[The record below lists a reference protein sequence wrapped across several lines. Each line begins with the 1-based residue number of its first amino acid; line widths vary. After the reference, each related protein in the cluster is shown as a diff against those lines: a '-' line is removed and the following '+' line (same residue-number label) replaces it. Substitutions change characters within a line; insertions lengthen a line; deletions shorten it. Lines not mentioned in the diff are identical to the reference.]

1 MINFYYIEEMRDIG
15 CSTLVESYLQK
26 KIGLTQGSIFDPLV
40 FIKFVFEIK
49 FLIKFSFGSNCF
61 KADFDR
67 FIFYLILFI
76 YKRIF
81 SCLLGGNVIR
91 FVISLNE
98 GQP

>member
-1 MINFYYIEEMRDIG
+1 MRDVVHWWKVTFKKKLDLTPGIYIR
-15 CSTLVESYLQK
+15 ST
-26 KIGLTQGSIFDPLV
+26 IIH
-40 FIKFVFEIK
+40 KFVFEIK